1 MGCALVSLAHHMNK
15 IALSIEVD
23 AVDSVRSCN
32 MYKGQRCVA
41 LFRNLIVAWI
51 AAPLP
56 SQCCRIL
63 SKEHMVRSYA
73 IVCVGRRRGQATVP
87 FNSLHSFKI
96 DFSGVVIFFCLVLSR
111 FCFFF
116 FRSVR
121 IESGG
126 KRSVWSRIGNVDLV
140 FLYINTRIRSFR
152 WESNFWASTQFGVCL
167 SKARYNSNFGVMSM
181 QSLSLCGGIW
191 MNWMRHM
198 KQWMTRAMIYTK
210 LSYIYFYGKANS
222 SIQNGDTS
230 TS

>member
-1 MGCALVSLAHHMNK
+1 MCGFVPQFNCRLNRSTVAKSMLSYSQQWAHG
-15 IALSIEVD
+15 SIICERLRRTPPWASD
-23 AVDSVRSCN
+23 GAIQFAPFIQDWL
-32 MYKGQRCVA
+32 QRC
-41 LFRNLIVAWI
+41 RH
-51 AAPLP
+51 
-56 SQCCRIL
+56 IL
-63 SKEHMVRSYA
+63 
-73 IVCVGRRRGQATVP
+73 
-87 FNSLHSFKI
+87 
-96 DFSGVVIFFCLVLSR
+96 LSR
-111 FCFFF
+111 IESLLLFFF

>member
-1 MGCALVSLAHHMNK
+1 MNK

-111 FCFFF
+111 FCCFFF
-116 FRSVR
+116 SKCKNRKWWQTVGLVSNWKCGFGFSVYKYSYTFLSLGIQFLGKHSVR
-121 IESGG
+121 RLSFESP
-126 KRSVWSRIGNVDLV
+126 L
-140 FLYINTRIRSFR
+140 
-152 WESNFWASTQFGVCL
+152 
-167 SKARYNSNFGVMSM
+167 
-181 QSLSLCGGIW
+181 
-191 MNWMRHM
+191 
-198 KQWMTRAMIYTK
+198 
-210 LSYIYFYGKANS
+210 
-222 SIQNGDTS
+222 
-230 TS
+230 